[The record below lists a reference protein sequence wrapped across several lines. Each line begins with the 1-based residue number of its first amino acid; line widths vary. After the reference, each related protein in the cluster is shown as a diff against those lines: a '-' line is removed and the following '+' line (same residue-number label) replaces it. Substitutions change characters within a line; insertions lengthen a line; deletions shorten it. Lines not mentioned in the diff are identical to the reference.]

1 MEENQILRG
10 HDGKVWIVH
19 LTGSNA
25 VICRCMSRFSLQ
37 GAKQVNS
44 HYTSGHHKERNECIE
59 ASDVAVRGFVNTVKQ
74 GNAAKHPAFT
84 PFNAQLLFDW
94 DETEKEKFVLDVV
107 ILWCLR
113 YWKTT
118 RANQSTRAGCCK
130 LNFVHCAEMGAKVGG
145 RFAPFPTALPT
156 DANELQR
163 FKVAFEAISLTGLGQ
178 TEQQQ
183 LQVVEEEMHT
193 EQKQRHAMQCGDQ
206 AV

>member
-130 LNFVHCAEMGAKVGG
+130 LNFVHCAEMGPKLAVDLP
-145 RFAPFPTALPT
+145 RFPQHCSQMQTNCSVSKWHLKPFHSRVWGKL
-156 DANELQR
+156 NNNNC
-163 FKVAFEAISLTGLGQ
+163 KSLRMKCTLNKSNDTQ
-178 TEQQQ
+178 CN
-183 LQVVEEEMHT
+183 
-193 EQKQRHAMQCGDQ
+193 AMR
-206 AV
+206 